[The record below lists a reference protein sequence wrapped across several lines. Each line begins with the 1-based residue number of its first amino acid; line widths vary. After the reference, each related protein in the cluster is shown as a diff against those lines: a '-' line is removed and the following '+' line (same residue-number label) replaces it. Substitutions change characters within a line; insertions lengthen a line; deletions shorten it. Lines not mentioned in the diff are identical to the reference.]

1 MPGIN
6 YSLLLLAVIW
16 IAAAPPAPTELLIR
30 AVDRSGAAVPLTR
43 ADVYFDTWGG
53 NEVTHLPHDRTSVRI
68 RLDRD
73 GACSLD
79 PALCANDTFSARF
92 VLEAEGQAP
101 VSSDLFEWAHA
112 GGAAVTIRFPAQAPL
127 RVRPGTRANITLR
140 FREKQPRAIA
150 LVDRAGAPIPD
161 AVVTVRNL
169 FAQSNHTGFP
179 EGEVLLEDARTDAG
193 GRLAVP
199 DGDIEYSFMIFKPHW
214 QAVGRGA
221 DTFQNHVHTR
231 IAGGAHT
238 IVLRHRLRKTLMLAL
253 DRDGGAAAGV
263 PVNGCLA
270 QCSGG
275 CCGPLGKTDHAGH
288 LTIRDFYPEEYERV
302 FVPVKDGEF
311 KALWEIDP
319 RKLPAAGRRL
329 TVPLPR

>member
-1 MPGIN
+1 MVGKCA
-6 YSLLLLAVIW
+6 LLLLGAIW
-16 IAAAPPAPTELLIR
+16 IGAAPPAPAELLIR

-43 ADVYFDTWGG
+43 ADIYFDTWGG
-53 NEVTHLPHDRTSVRI
+53 SDVTHLPHDRTSVRI

-73 GACSLD
+73 GACRLD
-79 PALCANDTFSARF
+79 SEVCANARFSARF
-92 VLEAEGQAP
+92 VLESDGLAP

-112 GGAAVTIRFPAQAPL
+112 GGGAVTIRFPGTAPL
-127 RVRPGTRANITLR
+127 RVRPGTRADITLQ

-150 LVDRAGAPIPD
+150 LVDRAGEPIAD

-199 DGDIEYSFMIFKPHW
+199 DGDIEYSFMIVKPHW

-221 DTFQNHVHTR
+221 DTFQNHVHAR
-231 IAGGAHT
+231 IAGATHT
-238 IVLRHRLRKTLMLAL
+238 IVLRHRLRKTLMLVL
-253 DRDGGAAAGV
+253 DRGGAPAEGV
-263 PVNGCLA
+263 PVSGCLA
-270 QCSGG
+270 QCSGA
-275 CCGPLGKTDHAGH
+275 CCGALGRTGRAGD

-311 KALWEIDP
+311 KAIWEIDP
-319 RKLPAAGRRL
+319 RKLPPPGRRL
-329 TVPLPR
+329 TVSLPR